1 MKKSIVFSIIMALL
15 LLLSACNT
23 IEGQKD
29 NSETSVAETISESR
43 GPAENQ
49 SSDSENVPS
58 EIKERFCDSEKL
70 RVYRM
75 NDGSIKAYVDEWGKE
90 YDLPSTFI
98 NDSEKISSCGG
109 SISKVGDDI
118 YYTLVEETSET
129 TIAIRTA
136 KLSKGADKAVCGNTD
151 VDVNC
156 VFTEFDQAFGFDPE
170 SLDIGFYEEDHG
182 ALFFGDNLAERHI
195 VVMKTT
201 DGGMT
206 WVKAGDDSN
215 LKSSDFHSRLIFAKF
230 INDNEGMA
238 SFCYFGSSD
247 MCGHTFVT
255 VDGGKTWKHLSVDYG
270 DYPPSDS
277 AGEDGLAYEVRAL
290 DVENGVYKLM
300 LKRYNSTKDLPDV
313 YMTSDRIDS
322 GYRFSETE
330 PSVIRVPIG
339 GFETL
344 SLCCMKDGSTKA
356 CVAGWG
362 KEYELP
368 SMFVSDPEDS
378 LSRTIRA
385 YFLGDSIYITN
396 IEKTGDATAVIKSA
410 KLSKNSD
417 KAVCGNT
424 NVELNC
430 VYLDDEP
437 FSFEWQSAWLS
448 FYEDDHGALFLG
460 DNYLTRH
467 LTVLKT
473 ADGGVTW
480 EKAGDDSNLKT
491 DSWHEWVDF
500 AKFVSDNEG
509 MVSYSYYGH
518 EEMCDRTFVTIDG
531 GKTWKKLSVDYD
543 SNTPADTPD
552 DGCVYEA
559 TSLDVENGVYK
570 LTLRRYNDRIYLPDV
585 YMTSDRI
592 DSGYKFT
599 E

>member
-29 NSETSVAETISESR
+29 NSETSVAETISE
-43 GPAENQ
+43 
-49 SSDSENVPS
+49 NVPS
-58 EIKERFCDSEKL
+58 DIKERFCDSEKL

-109 SISKVGDDI
+109 SISKVGDNI

-156 VFTEFDQAFGFDPE
+156 VSMESGDVFGFDPE

-215 LKSSDFHSRLIFAKF
+215 LKSLNYHSRLIFAKF

-238 SFCYFGSSD
+238 SFCYFGNND
-247 MCGHTFVT
+247 MCQHTFVT

-270 DYPPSDS
+270 DYPPIDS
-277 AGEDGLAYEVRAL
+277 GGEDGLAYEVRA
-290 DVENGVYKLM
+290 
-300 LKRYNSTKDLPDV
+300 
-313 YMTSDRIDS
+313 
-322 GYRFSETE
+322 
-330 PSVIRVPIG
+330 
-339 GFETL
+339 
-344 SLCCMKDGSTKA
+344 
-356 CVAGWG
+356 
-362 KEYELP
+362 
-368 SMFVSDPEDS
+368 
-378 LSRTIRA
+378 
-385 YFLGDSIYITN
+385 
-396 IEKTGDATAVIKSA
+396 
-410 KLSKNSD
+410 
-417 KAVCGNT
+417 
-424 NVELNC
+424 
-430 VYLDDEP
+430 
-437 FSFEWQSAWLS
+437 
-448 FYEDDHGALFLG
+448 
-460 DNYLTRH
+460 
-467 LTVLKT
+467 
-473 ADGGVTW
+473 
-480 EKAGDDSNLKT
+480 
-491 DSWHEWVDF
+491 
-500 AKFVSDNEG
+500 
-509 MVSYSYYGH
+509 
-518 EEMCDRTFVTIDG
+518 
-531 GKTWKKLSVDYD
+531 
-543 SNTPADTPD
+543 
-552 DGCVYEA
+552 
-559 TSLDVENGVYK
+559 LDVENGVYK